1 MKTAAEWKGEIQRLM
16 EAKVN
21 DVLKQFETQ
30 REKGFGELSELGAQL
45 ETLENERN
53 QLLEEKAGLNPLK
66 NADLKSL
73 GLIDMRVTKIEKQ
86 KRSLQKRIDGLVA
99 ELTEVPENIS
109 LLVFIKSKGGVS
121 YDEL

>member
-1 MKTAAEWKGEIQRLM
+1 M